1 MNKGNFFR
9 RTVST
14 LFIVSI
20 MLFASV
26 THAEI
31 YTGEGSYIMSEG
43 ENLGVAKE
51 RAKADA
57 MRNAAEKAGTY
68 VRSYTKTR
76 NLTLEEDIIETMTA
90 SIIKLIGNPNFLPYE
105 QLDNL
110 EGLLIR
116 VIVNVQI
123 EDSDINRWLN
133 NDEKHKS
140 ELIALRR
147 ANEEQARQIEELK
160 RKLAN
165 NPQDKEQ
172 IVKEFEVEDKIFLS
186 NQKVREAWK
195 FYENGDYNGV
205 IKLNDEA
212 LQLNPNNSLA
222 YYGRGNAYAYLGQY
236 ERAIQDYDKAIQIN
250 SNYANAYNNRGTSYK
265 NLGQYERAIQDF
277 NKALEFKEHE
287 FIYNNRG
294 VAYAVL
300 GQKEQAIQDYSKAIQ
315 LNPSYST
322 AYYNRG
328 IVYND
333 LGQKELAIQDY
344 SKAIQLNPN
353 YSEAYY
359 NRGVIYYYLRQYENA
374 LKDFEK
380 DLELNINDKYTKI
393 GIELCRK
400 ALGW

>member
-133 NDEKHKS
+133 KDEQQKS

-287 FIYNNRG
+287 FIYNNLG

-322 AYYNRG
+322 AYYNRD

>member
-133 NDEKHKS
+133 KDEQQKS

-265 NLGQYERAIQDF
+265 NLWQYERAIQDF